1 MMLPATC
8 QRARQGGMTF
18 IELIMAIVII
28 GVGVTGMMIVYTE
41 TVARSADPAIR
52 IQAAAVADAYLEE
65 IMSKQFSDPDGTSP
79 EPESS
84 RALYDDV
91 GDYASLSPNP
101 GPPATPSGTAV
112 GLPNYSVSVSVAH
125 SAALGPAAMRVPSSC
140 TWLITVTV
148 TPPAGGGEPITVS
161 GYRTSYGSC

>member
-1 MMLPATC
+1 MRRVSL
-8 QRARQGGMTF
+8 RARCQAGLTYV
-18 IELIMAIVII
+18 ELLMAIVII
-28 GVGVTGMMIVYTE
+28 AIAVSGIMLVYSE

-52 IQAAAVADAYLEE
+52 IQATAIANAYLEE

-101 GPPATPSGTAV
+101 GPPATPSGASI
-112 GLPNYSVSVSVAH
+112 GLPNYSVAVRVSQ
-125 SAALGPAAMRVPSSC
+125 STALGPAAMRVPGSC
-140 TWLITVTV
+140 AWLITVTV
-148 TPPAGGGEPITVS
+148 TPPVGGGGSITVS
-161 GYRTSYGSC
+161 GYRTSYSPC